1 MREPSTAE
9 LERSS
14 RAEQLEQQGR
24 RLRSLEQ
31 LSQRLTAA
39 ATAEECLQQLGE
51 LMRAALGGCS
61 AELWRDEGEPPHAG
75 EQLRRA
81 LAEARRSGQV
91 ISYAEPSAAPAR
103 RFGLVAPIPL
113 GTVPLG
119 TVPLRPAP
127 LGSASSPVQAA
138 ALLLAAESPFGE
150 HDITLLSVAT
160 ALVQAALRALVTSQE
175 LRESQSQLH
184 QRERLTSL
192 GQLAGGVAHDF
203 NNTLMVI
210 SAAAEV
216 MSDTLTEEHACAPH
230 LELIINT
237 SQRAKQLTQKLLA
250 FSRKSRLATQTVELH
265 DVLGA
270 VRELLSHALDRRITL
285 TLSLG
290 AGPFLVEA
298 DVSQLQN
305 ALLNVCLNARD
316 AMPEG
321 GSLRIST
328 ERIELD
334 AAACERLVPEGQP
347 GAYVRLELRD
357 TGTGM
362 DAATLAHAFDP
373 FFTTKEPGLGTGLG
387 LSLVAGAIREHHGAV
402 SLQSQPGQGTTCT
415 ILLPLI
421 ERTRPQSQAP
431 PPDARARSGRRIL
444 LLDDEPAVCR
454 TAAQLL
460 RHLGHNVQALRSGE
474 RALTHL
480 RAHHHGYA
488 LLVLD
493 VLTPHPTGVDVY
505 RTLLE
510 QGISLPT
517 IFVSGYSEQPLLEG
531 LLDKPGVVFLQ
542 KPFRQSELADAMRRA
557 LEASERS
564 SRASSIGSE

>member
-1 MREPSTAE
+1 MPVNGSDLESRVRHLVRELSAAE
-9 LERSS
+9 IELTS
-14 RAEQLEQQGR
+14 RAEQLEQQSL
-24 RLRSLEQ
+24 RLRQLEQ
-31 LSQRLTAA
+31 LSQRLATAGN
-39 ATAEECLQQLGE
+39 AEECVQQFSE
-51 LMRAALGGCS
+51 LMRGALGGCS
-61 AELWRDEGEPPHAG
+61 SELWRAEAAPERGE

-81 LAEARRSGQV
+81 LGEARRTGRV
-91 ISYAEPSAAPAR
+91 VSYADPGASATR
-103 RFGLVAPIPL
+103 RFGLLAPFQLTRAQP
-113 GTVPLG
+113 GV
-119 TVPLRPAP
+119 
-127 LGSASSPVQAA
+127 
-138 ALLLAAESPFGE
+138 LLFAAESPFSE
-150 HDITLLSVAT
+150 HDAAMLSVAT
-160 ALVQAALRALVTSQE
+160 ALLETGLRALSTSQE

-216 MSDTLTEEHACAPH
+216 MSDTLTDEHPCAPH

-250 FSRKSRLATQTVELH
+250 FSRKSRLATQTLDLH
-265 DVLGA
+265 EVLSA

-290 AGPFLVEA
+290 TGPFVVEA
-298 DVSQLQN
+298 DATQLQN

-328 ERIELD
+328 ERVELD
-334 AAACERLVPEGQP
+334 PAGCESQVPEGKP
-347 GAYVRLELRD
+347 GGYVRLQVSD

-362 DAATLAHAFDP
+362 DEATLAHAFDP

-421 ERTRPQSQAP
+421 ERSRPQSHP
-431 PPDARARSGRRIL
+431 PPSDPRARSGRRIL
-444 LLDDEPAVCR
+444 LVDDEPAVCR

-474 RALTHL
+474 RAVSHL
-480 RAHHHGYA
+480 RAHHNGYD

-493 VLTPHPTGVDVY
+493 VMMPHPTGVELY
-505 RTLLE
+505 RALAEL
-510 QGISLPT
+510 GISLPT
-517 IFVSGYSEQPLLEG
+517 IFMSGYTEQPLLEG
-531 LLDKPGVVFLQ
+531 LLDKAGVVFLQ
-542 KPFRQSELADAMRRA
+542 KPFRQSELADAIRRA
-557 LEASERS
+557 FETSGQGGLEDA
-564 SRASSIGSE
+564 APQ